1 VSNLPDNES
10 ALSPGAEAKGD
21 EMGGL
26 SLTVSRILAIGLAAA
41 VVLLLTGVVLALVG
55 RGPSLSSAT
64 TLTDIPRAL
73 AALEPGGFLE
83 LGLLV
88 LLATPVARVVALAV
102 GFARRRSWGFCGMSL
117 FVLAILGLSVYL
129 GLSG

>member
-1 VSNLPDNES
+1 
-10 ALSPGAEAKGD
+10 
-21 EMGGL
+21 MGGL